1 MNDLLRDLQVNESN
15 TVLNAVEK
23 IESSR
28 VQSVF
33 VVNLD
38 NVLLGIITNGDVRRF
53 LLHGGKMDS
62 PVTECMNT
70 GFRGV
75 TASASRE
82 ELLKLLDLGFTVIP
96 KLDEKGCLIDLV
108 THEYELASPEAPVLA
123 RSRAPVRVS
132 FGGGGSDLT
141 YYFVDY
147 PGLVLSTTVAL
158 YCHVTL
164 IPRADQGINIYSED
178 LGTSTH
184 HSSLLKLLENPLQ
197 DLLTAVVSVI
207 KPAYGFDLYV
217 RSDFPIGS
225 GLGGS
230 SAVTTAII
238 AAFNE
243 LRLDHWNTYEIAELA
258 FHAER
263 LCFGVLGGWQDQYA
277 SAFGG
282 FNLIELDHK
291 KNLVHALRLE
301 QSILNELE
309 ECLILCDTGIKHD
322 SGNLHEQQ
330 RAIYSAEDKSAQMQQ
345 VVALCRTMH
354 HHLIRGELIEFG
366 RCLHEAWGLKQG
378 LSKGISNFQ
387 IESIYNAA
395 LNAGALGGKLLGAGA
410 GGFFLFFVKTQDRA
424 EVTKVLRSLNCKIST
439 FKFETQGVVSWR
451 TKIL

>member
-1 MNDLLRDLQVNESN
+1 LNDLLRDLQVNESE
-15 TVLNAVEK
+15 TVLRAVER

-53 LLHGGKMDS
+53 LLHGGNLDS
-62 PVTECMNT
+62 KVVDCMNSS
-70 GFRGV
+70 FRSV
-75 TASASRE
+75 TAHASRE

-96 KLDEKGCLIDLV
+96 KLDEKGCLIDLI
-108 THEYELASPEAPVLA
+108 THEYELASPETPVLA

-141 YYFVDY
+141 YYFIDY

-164 IPRADQGINIYSED
+164 IPRADQVINVYSED

-184 HSSLLKLLENPLQ
+184 FSSLLELLENPLQ
-197 DLLTAVVSVI
+197 DLLIAVVSVI

-243 LRLDHWNTYEIAELA
+243 LRLDHWTAYEIAELA

-263 LCFGVLGGWQDQYA
+263 LCFGVAGGWQDQYA
-277 SAFGG
+277 SSFGG

-291 KNLVHALRLE
+291 KNLVHALRLG

-309 ECLILCDTGIKHD
+309 ECLLLCDTGIKHD
-322 SGNLHEQQ
+322 SGNLHEKQ
-330 RAIYSAEDKSAQMQQ
+330 RATYSDEDKSAQMQL

-354 HHLIRGELIEFG
+354 RHLIRGELIEFG
-366 RCLHEAWGLKQG
+366 RCLHQAWELKQG
-378 LSKGISNFQ
+378 LSKEISNHK
-387 IESIYNAA
+387 IEAIYNAA
-395 LNAGALGGKLLGAGA
+395 LNAGAQGGKLLGAGA
-410 GGFFLFFVKTQDRA
+410 GGFFLFFVKPQDRA
-424 EVTKVLRSLNCKIST
+424 DVTKVLLSLNCKIST

>member
-1 MNDLLRDLQVNESN
+1 MSELLKGLLVYESD
-15 TVLNAVEK
+15 TVLSAVER
-23 IESSR
+23 IEESR
-28 VQSVF
+28 IQSVF
-33 VVNLD
+33 VVSSKNI
-38 NVLLGIITNGDVRRF
+38 LLGIVTNGDIRRF

-62 PVTECMNT
+62 RVTECMNVN
-70 GFRGV
+70 FRSV
-75 TASASRE
+75 TADASTE
-82 ELLKLLDLGFTVIP
+82 ELLKLLDLGYSVIP
-96 KLDEKGCLIDLV
+96 KLDEKGCLIDLI
-108 THEYELASPEAPVLA
+108 TPEYELASPEAPVLA

-141 YYFVDY
+141 YYFIDY
-147 PGLVLSTTVAL
+147 PGLILSTTVAL

-164 IPRADQGINIYSED
+164 IPRPDQSINIYSED
-178 LGTSTH
+178 LGTFTNH
-184 HSSLLKLLENPLQ
+184 ASLLKLLENPIQ
-197 DLLTAVVSVI
+197 NLLTAVVSVI
-207 KPAYGFDLYV
+207 KPTYGFDLYV

-230 SAVTTAII
+230 SAVATAIV

-243 LRLDHWNTYEIAELA
+243 LRLDHWSAYEIAELA

-263 LCFGVLGGWQDQYA
+263 LCFGVAGGWQDQYA

-282 FNLIELDHK
+282 FNLIELDEK
-291 KNLVHALRLE
+291 KNLVHALRLD

-330 RAIYSAEDKSAQMQQ
+330 KATYSAEDKSSQMQL
-345 VVALCRTMH
+345 VVGLCRTMH
-354 HHLIRGELIEFG
+354 RHLIRGELIEFG
-366 RCLHEAWGLKQG
+366 RCLHHAWELKQN
-378 LSKGISNFQ
+378 LSKGISNLQ
-387 IESIYNAA
+387 IQSIYTAA

-410 GGFFLFFVKTQDRA
+410 GGFFLFFVKPQDRA
-424 EVTKVLRSLNCKIST
+424 GVTNALRSLNCKIST

>member
-1 MNDLLRDLQVNESN
+1 MNDLLKDLQVNESD
-15 TVLNAVEK
+15 TVLSAVER

-28 VQSVF
+28 IQSVF

-53 LLHGGKMDS
+53 LLLGGNMDS
-62 PVTECMNT
+62 QVTECMNT

-75 TASASRE
+75 TANASRE

-96 KLDEKGCLIDLV
+96 KLDEKGRLIDLV
-108 THEYELASPEAPVLA
+108 THEYELASPETPVLA
-123 RSRAPVRVS
+123 RARAPVRVS

-141 YYFVDY
+141 YYFIDY

-164 IPRADQGINIYSED
+164 IPHADQGINIYSED

-243 LRLDHWNTYEIAELA
+243 LRLDHWTAYEIAELA
-258 FHAER
+258 FHSER
-263 LCFGVLGGWQDQYA
+263 LCFGVAGGWQDQYA

-309 ECLILCDTGIKHD
+309 ECLILCDTGIKHN

-330 RAIYSAEDKSAQMQQ
+330 RVTYSTEDKSTQMQL

-354 HHLIRGELIEFG
+354 RHLIRGELIEFG
-366 RCLHEAWGLKQG
+366 RCLHQAWGLKQG
-378 LSKGISNFQ
+378 LSREISNPQ

-410 GGFFLFFVKTQDRA
+410 GGFFLFFVKPQNRA

>member
-1 MNDLLRDLQVNESN
+1 MNDLLRGLQVYESD
-15 TVLNAVEK
+15 TVLSAVER
-23 IESSR
+23 IEGSR
-28 VQSVF
+28 IQSVF
-33 VVNLD
+33 VVSPD

-53 LLHGGKMDS
+53 LLHGGDMNS
-62 PVTECMNT
+62 RVTECMNVD
-70 GFRGV
+70 FRCV
-75 TASASRE
+75 TANASTE
-82 ELLKLLDLGFTVIP
+82 ELLKLLDLGFSAIP
-96 KLDEKGCLIDLV
+96 KLDDKGRLVDLV

-141 YYFVDY
+141 YYFIDY

-158 YCHVTL
+158 YSHVTL
-164 IPRADQGINIYSED
+164 IPRADQSINIYSED
-178 LGTSTH
+178 LGTSSH
-184 HSSLLKLLENPLQ
+184 YASLLELLENSLHN
-197 DLLTAVVSVI
+197 LLTAVVSVI
-207 KPAYGFDLYV
+207 KPTYGFDLYV
-217 RSDFPIGS
+217 RSDFPVGS

-230 SAVTTAII
+230 SAVATAVV

-243 LRLDHWNTYEIAELA
+243 LRIDHWSAYEIAELA

-263 LCFGVLGGWQDQYA
+263 LCFGVAGGWQDQYA

-282 FNLIELDHK
+282 FNLIELDERR
-291 KNLVHALRLE
+291 NLVHALRLE

-330 RAIYSAEDKSAQMQQ
+330 RATYSAEDKSSQMQL

-354 HHLIRGELIEFG
+354 RHLIRGELIEFG
-366 RCLHEAWGLKQG
+366 KCLHQAWELKQG
-378 LSKGISNFQ
+378 LSKGISSPQ
-387 IESIYNAA
+387 IQSIYDAA
-395 LNAGALGGKLLGAGA
+395 LSAGALGGKLLGAGA
-410 GGFFLFFVKTQDRA
+410 GGFFLFFVKPQDRG
-424 EVTKVLRSLNCKIST
+424 EVTKMLRSLNCKIST